1 MKRQRSWVL
10 IPLLGGL
17 FGCAPASP
25 PGSAAA
31 GAGVAGAGVAGAGV
45 AGAGVAGAPAGSSIQ
60 RTGADLF
67 NGNCAA
73 CHQQSGQGIAG
84 VYPNLADSPTVLGDP
99 KALVRWVIK
108 GQRAPSM
115 PPGRYATAMPQ
126 FGWLKDADAA
136 ALFTYLRSSFGN
148 HAPPVDAAT
157 VASALEE

>member
-1 MKRQRSWVL
+1 MERQRSWVL

-25 PGSAAA
+25 PGSAA
-31 GAGVAGAGVAGAGV
+31 
-45 AGAGVAGAPAGSSIQ
+45 
-60 RTGADLF
+60 TGAAGTSADSSFQRKGVDLF
-67 NGNCAA
+67 DGNCAA

-84 VYPNLADSPTVLGDP
+84 VYPSLAGSPAVLGDP
-99 KALVRWVIK
+99 KALARWVIK

-115 PPGRYATAMPQ
+115 PSGRYATAMPQ

-148 HAPPVDAAT
+148 HAPPVEAAT
-157 VASALEE
+157 VASALRE